1 MKVIKSL
8 LLCSAVFF
16 SLLGCEEN
24 NTYKAR
30 LKDPQLFHNSM
41 QALSDVIVYDIF
53 SPPVAS
59 RVYMYP
65 TIAAYAVMQ
74 KQYPKKYE
82 DMAGQLSDFK
92 TIPEINDPDI
102 HAELAAIHAFLKV
115 GTALIFSEDK
125 IIEYRDSLYAS
136 LEQDGLPSSVKEAS
150 LAYGDLVAA
159 HILAWADTDFYKQTR
174 TFPKYTIQEG
184 TAFWKPTPPDYMEG
198 IEPHWNKIRTLV
210 LDTADQF
217 EPAPPYPV
225 DMSKDSPFYK
235 ELMEV
240 YELGEKIDGS
250 TEATEIAS
258 FWDCNPYVSHHR
270 GHAMFATKKIT
281 PGGHWIGI

>member
-102 HAELAAIHAFLKV
+102 HAELAAIHAFSQSCIIV
-115 GTALIFSEDK
+115 QRTARRLYIQIHIYKYIYTNTYIQIQDYTKNDHPKMFS
-125 IIEYRDSLYAS
+125 
-136 LEQDGLPSSVKEAS
+136 G
-150 LAYGDLVAA
+150 YGG
-159 HILAWADTDFYKQTR
+159 QS
-174 TFPKYTIQEG
+174 
-184 TAFWKPTPPDYMEG
+184 
-198 IEPHWNKIRTLV
+198 
-210 LDTADQF
+210 
-217 EPAPPYPV
+217 PYPV
-225 DMSKDSPFYK
+225 IH
-235 ELMEV
+235 V
-240 YELGEKIDGS
+240 
-250 TEATEIAS
+250 
-258 FWDCNPYVSHHR
+258 
-270 GHAMFATKKIT
+270 
-281 PGGHWIGI
+281 

>member
-8 LLCSAVFF
+8 LLCSAVFI
-16 SLLGCEEN
+16 SLLSCEEN
-24 NTYKAR
+24 NTYKER

-41 QALSDVIVYDIF
+41 QQLSDVIVYDIF
-53 SPPVAS
+53 SPPVAA

-65 TIAAYAVMQ
+65 TIAAYAIMQ
-74 KQYPKKYE
+74 KQYPNKYE

-92 TIPEINDPDI
+92 SIPEINDPDI

-136 LEQDGLPSSVKEAS
+136 LEEDGLPANVKEAS
-150 LAYGDLVAA
+150 LAYGDLIAA

-174 TFPKYTIQEG
+174 TYPKYTIQEG

-198 IEPHWNKIRTLV
+198 IDPSLSYR
-210 LDTADQF
+210 
-217 EPAPPYPV
+217 
-225 DMSKDSPFYK
+225 
-235 ELMEV
+235 
-240 YELGEKIDGS
+240 
-250 TEATEIAS
+250 
-258 FWDCNPYVSHHR
+258 
-270 GHAMFATKKIT
+270 
-281 PGGHWIGI
+281 